1 MFESLK
7 HIDTAFRYI
16 RLFSLLAVLGVCLLC
31 GLLSYRALR
40 MADQAQDRI
49 YVLAHSKVLEAMAG
63 ERKENVA
70 VEAKD
75 HVKMFHHHF
84 FTLSPD
90 EGQIKRT
97 VAKAL
102 YLADGSAKKAYD
114 NLSEQGYY
122 QQLVAAN
129 IDQAIEVDSIRLD
142 IQSYPYRFTYYGKQ
156 RIVRTTSVMVRSL
169 VTCGSLR
176 EVQRSENNPHGFLI
190 EGWETLSN
198 TNLSNHKR

>member
-7 HIDTAFRYI
+7 HIDTAFRHI
-16 RLFSLLAVLGVCLLC
+16 RLFSLLVVLGVCLLSGFLC
-31 GLLSYRALR
+31 YRSLR
-40 MADQAQDRI
+40 MAADAQERVYI
-49 YVLAHSKVLEAMAG
+49 LAHGKVLEAMAG
-63 ERKENVA
+63 ERKQNIA

-75 HVKMFHHHF
+75 HIKMFHHHF

-90 EGQIKRT
+90 ESQIKQS

-114 NLSEQGYY
+114 NLGEQSYY

-129 IDQAIEVDSIRLD
+129 MDQTIEMDSIRLD
-142 IQSYPYRFTYYGKQ
+142 IESYPYRFTYYGKQ
-156 RIVRTTSVMVRSL
+156 RIVRTTSILVRKL
-169 VTCGSLR
+169 VTQGALR

-190 EGWETLSN
+190 EGWETISN
-198 TNLSNHKR
+198 TNLSQYKR